1 MMQKKILLGIVAP
14 MVFAASGHAAMAQ
27 LGSTTSAPPPDDNR
41 PNRSAQPAAPAA
53 ATTPADVL
61 RAAACVTNAGPAI
74 TRAIVDAA
82 PKSPEERRAAVA
94 FLREGE
100 RCLHMTTSL
109 VTSLAIIRGAA
120 AESLL
125 EAQFAA
131 PIAARTPP
139 VGAKPMTRP
148 PPARPASPATPAAP
162 GAAPAAPPP
171 DPEVPYSLSECVA
184 PARQDLVRALL
195 ATAPQSPEEA
205 AGHERPQSGLWRLS
219 GGGNPAA
226 RRHAR
231 LPQPACRGALSLV
244 GGPAGR
250 AGLALGGSA
259 RARGAGDDPDTGDDA
274 GRDPWSLSL
283 ISKEKC

>member
-125 EAQFAA
+125 EAQFAT

-148 PPARPASPATPAAP
+148 PPARPASPATPAPP

-195 ATAPQSPEEA
+195 ATTPQSPEEA
-205 AGHERPQSGLWRLS
+205 AGMNGL
-219 GGGNPAA
+219 NPAYGA
-226 RRHAR
+226 CLAAGTQLRVDTRGFRSLLAEALYR
-231 LPQPACRGALSLV
+231 WSVVQRDGPDSPWAAPPA
-244 GGPAGR
+244 PAAPATTPTPATTPAATPGH
-250 AGLALGGSA
+250 
-259 RARGAGDDPDTGDDA
+259 
-274 GRDPWSLSL
+274 
-283 ISKEKC
+283 